1 VEEVEHNGIVKDT
14 QQEERHMLKGRGHD
28 ILTEEFEE

>member
-1 VEEVEHNGIVKDT
+1 VEEVEHSGPVKDT
-14 QQEERHMLKGRGHD
+14 QQEKPQKLKGGGHD